1 MALSVGELV
10 LDRYVIESLIGQ
22 GGMGEV
28 YRARH
33 QTLGMPVAVKAV
45 TGSASPELTARFTRE
60 AQLLARVRHPNVV
73 SILDV
78 GRTLEGTPC
87 MVMEFL
93 EGEALDS
100 RLERRG
106 AFPWREVR
114 AVALAVLKGLTA
126 IHGAGIVHRDLKP
139 ANVLI
144 TRGSP
149 SVVKIVDFGIAQPTG
164 DGAAKMTRTGS
175 VIGTPAYM
183 SPEQLVGGDVDARS
197 DIYALGLMLYELATG
212 KLPFGDDPNGALQ
225 RLASAAIPRPIAPRP
240 LPALPDDAVQAIL
253 GALVVDRDKRPQSAR
268 AFINVLRG
276 GSREFPDVQVG
287 GGEGPGTQHVPA
299 HGTQAAAPPRTHFAP
314 QQARPPAPP
323 GTQAVRPAT
332 QVAQGYASAPP
343 PPPAPQQATGYAPAG
358 TRLGQAPAV
367 MPQERESYAM
377 YEPAP
382 SPTAYV
388 PSAQAGPSRA
398 LIAARI
404 PVSRLGQ
411 REEQR
416 ALAQLAAPGRA
427 YHLGGGM
434 WFAIIPATSD
444 DGAAEQAQRVSAALQ
459 KRYGDT
465 CRILWAPA
473 SPAFALT
480 PASLSG
486 AAPLPPEIATMLD
499 QLLTM

>member
-33 QTLGMPVAVKAV
+33 QTLGMPVAIKTI
-45 TGSASPELTARFTRE
+45 TGAASPELTQRFTRE

-78 GRTLEGTPC
+78 GRTLGGTPC

-106 AFPWREVR
+106 ASPWREVR

-144 TRGSP
+144 TRGNP
-149 SVVKIVDFGIAQPTG
+149 SVVKIVDFGIAQPTAQ
-164 DGAAKMTRTGS
+164 GARKITQQGA

-183 SPEQLVGGDVDARS
+183 SPEQLVGGDIDARS
-197 DIYALGLMLYELATG
+197 DLYALGLMLYELSTG
-212 KLPFGDDPNGALQ
+212 KLPFGDTPDAALQ
-225 RLASAAIPRPIAPRP
+225 RLSNRVPRPSAPRP
-240 LPALPDDAVQAIL
+240 LPALPEDGVQVIL
-253 GALVVDRDKRPQSAR
+253 SALSIDKKDRPQSAR
-268 AFINVLRG
+268 AFIALLRG
-276 GSREFPDVQVG
+276 QSRDTFEAAQGSGAVDPTVSPTQHMQPAQAPQRTGYAAPQA
-287 GGEGPGTQHVPA
+287 PPPRAGTQLGAMP
-299 HGTQAAAPPRTHFAP
+299 AAPPPSPHAAHTPH
-314 QQARPPAPP
+314 
-323 GTQAVRPAT
+323 
-332 QVAQGYASAPP
+332 
-343 PPPAPQQATGYAPAG
+343 G
-358 TRLGQAPAV
+358 TRLGQAP
-367 MPQERESYAM
+367 PQPPSNEQSYAM
-377 YEPAP
+377 YEQQPA
-382 SPTAYV
+382 PTAYMPV
-388 PSAQAGPSRA
+388 HAAPPSRA
-398 LIAARI
+398 LVAARV
-404 PVSRLGQ
+404 PVSRLAQ

-416 ALAQLAAPGRA
+416 QLAQLAQPGRA

-434 WFAIIPATSD
+434 WFCIVPAGSD
-444 DGAAEQAQRVSAALQ
+444 AEAAEHAQRVCAGLQ
-459 KRYGDT
+459 TRYGDT
-465 CRILWAPA
+465 CRVIWAPA

-486 AAPLPPEIATMLD
+486 AAPLPPEIAALLD
-499 QLLTM
+499 RLL

>member
-45 TGSASPELTARFTRE
+45 TGAASPELTARFTRE

-78 GRTLEGTPC
+78 GRTIEGTPC

-93 EGEALDS
+93 EGEALDA

-106 AFPWREVR
+106 AFAWREVR

-149 SVVKIVDFGIAQPTG
+149 AVVKIVDFGIAQPTG

-197 DIYALGLMLYELATG
+197 DIYALGLMLYELSTG

-276 GSREFPDVQVG
+276 GSREFQDVQAG
-287 GGEGPGTQHVPA
+287 GGEGPSTQHVQA
-299 HGTQAAAPPRTHFAP
+299 HGTQAAAPPRTGFAP

-323 GTQAVRPAT
+323 GTHAVRPAT
-332 QVAQGYASAPP
+332 QVARGYPAAPP
-343 PPPAPQQATGYAPAG
+343 PPPPQHAHGYAPAG
-358 TRLGQAPAV
+358 TRLGQAPAA
-367 MPQERESYAM
+367 MPDNYAM

-382 SPTAYV
+382 NPTAYM
-388 PSAQAGPSRA
+388 PAAQAVPSRA

-434 WFAIIPATSD
+434 WFAIIPAMND
-444 DGAAEQAQRVSAALQ
+444 DGAAEQAQRVSTGLHQ
-459 KRYGDT
+459 RYGDT

-473 SPAFALT
+473 SPSFALT

>member
-1 MALSVGELV
+1 MALSVGEII

-45 TGSASPELTARFTRE
+45 TGAASPELTARFTRE

-78 GRTLEGTPC
+78 GRTQDGTPC

-164 DGAAKMTRTGS
+164 DGASKMTRTGA

-197 DIYALGLMLYELATG
+197 DIYALGLMLYEISTG

-225 RLASAAIPRPIAPRP
+225 RLSNAAIPRPTAPRP
-240 LPALPDDAVQAIL
+240 LPALPEEAVQAIL
-253 GALVVDRDKRPQSAR
+253 AALIVNRDQRPQSAR

-276 GSREFPDVQVG
+276 GSREFPDVQAG
-287 GGEGPGTQHVPA
+287 GGDEGGHGTQHLQA
-299 HGTQAAAPPRTHFAP
+299 HGTAMPQRTHVAPPA
-314 QQARPPAPP
+314 ARPPHPP
-323 GTQAVRPAT
+323 GTQVARPAT
-332 QVAQGYASAPP
+332 QVAQGYPAQPP
-343 PPPAPQQATGYAPAG
+343 PPRAHPGAGG
-358 TRLGQAPAV
+358 TRLGQAPVAA
-367 MPQERESYAM
+367 PQEPASYAM
-377 YEPAP
+377 YEPTPQPAAYMPAAQVAP
-382 SPTAYV
+382 A
-388 PSAQAGPSRA
+388 RA
-398 LIAARI
+398 LIAARV
-404 PVSRLGQ
+404 PVSRLAQ
-411 REEQR
+411 RDEQR

-434 WFAIIPATSD
+434 WFAIVPASSD
-444 DGAAEQAQRVSAALQ
+444 DEAAEQAQRVSSGLQ

-473 SPAFALT
+473 SPHFALT

-486 AAPLPPEIATMLD
+486 AAPLPPEIAALLD

>member
-33 QTLGMPVAVKAV
+33 QTLGMPVAIKAV
-45 TGSASPELTARFTRE
+45 TGAASPELVARFTRE

-78 GRTLEGTPC
+78 GRTHDGTPC

-93 EGEALDS
+93 EGEALDA

-175 VIGTPAYM
+175 VVGTPAYM

-197 DIYALGLMLYELATG
+197 DIYALGLMLYELSTG

-225 RLASAAIPRPIAPRP
+225 RLANAAIPRPAAPRP
-240 LPALPDDAVQAIL
+240 LPALPEDAVQAIL
-253 GALVVDRDKRPQSAR
+253 SALIVNRDHRPQSAR
-268 AFINVLRG
+268 AFINLLRG
-276 GSREFPDVQVG
+276 GSRDFGDVQTSAG
-287 GGEGPGTQHVPA
+287 NAGPGTQHL
-299 HGTQAAAPPRTHFAP
+299 QAAQGTNFT
-314 QQARPPAPP
+314 QARPPVPP
-323 GTQAVRPAT
+323 ATQAIRPAT
-332 QVAQGYASAPP
+332 QVAQGHPVAAPVAHP
-343 PPPAPQQATGYAPAG
+343 PQG
-358 TRLGQAPAV
+358 TRLGQAPLAR
-367 MPQERESYAM
+367 PDERESYAM

-382 SPTAYV
+382 QPTAYM
-388 PSAQAGPSRA
+388 PAQQAAPSRA
-398 LIAARI
+398 LVAARI

-411 REEQR
+411 RDEQR

-434 WFAIIPATSD
+434 WFAVIPASND
-444 DGAAEQAQRVSAALQ
+444 AAAAGEAQRVAAGLQ
-459 KRYGDT
+459 GRYGET
-465 CRILWAPA
+465 CKILWAPA
-473 SPAFALT
+473 SAGFALT

-486 AAPLPPEIATMLD
+486 AAPLPPEIAALLD
-499 QLLTM
+499 TLLTM